1 MHDGRG
7 RPTARRLDRMDQ
19 RRPQPS
25 RPTAWAWGLLISRT
39 AAFLVAQAAIVAALA
54 ASGAPEPWW
63 SSAAWWPVA
72 ATLANVFGLVLLAW
86 RLRVERA
93 GWRDLLAPTSGSW
106 RRDGLTALAL
116 LPPLASAGVLPQI
129 LIAGALWGDPTV
141 GQTLLLAP
149 LPGWAAWTALLLFP
163 VTTAAVE
170 LPTYGGY
177 VLPRLRAAGVPVVA
191 TVAVVGLVLG
201 AQHGALPFVPA
212 AQFFV
217 WRTTAFAPL
226 ALASVGLL
234 AWRPRLLPWLVGVHF
249 LLDAVAGV
257 QVWLASS

>member
-1 MHDGRG
+1 MNPH
-7 RPTARRLDRMDQ
+7 
-19 RRPQPS
+19 RPQPS
-25 RPTAWAWGLLISRT
+25 RATAWAWGLLASRT

-72 ATLANVFGLVLLAW
+72 ATLANLFGLALLTW
-86 RLRVERA
+86 RLRVEGV
-93 GWRDLLAPTSGSW
+93 GWRDVLLPATSSW
-106 RRDGLTALAL
+106 RRDGLAALAL
-116 LPPLASAGVLPQI
+116 LPLVAAAAALPPI
-129 LIAGALWGDPTV
+129 LIAQALWGDPTV
-141 GQTLLLAP
+141 GQNLLLGP

-177 VLPRLRAAGVPVVA
+177 VLPRLRSAGLSAIAAVA
-191 TVAVVGLVLG
+191 IVGLVLG
-201 AQHGALPFVPA
+201 LQHAALPFVPA

-217 WRTTAFAPL
+217 WRATAFVPL
-226 ALASVGLL
+226 AWAFIGLL
-234 AWRPRLLPWLVGVHF
+234 AWRPRLLPWFVGVHF
-249 LLDAVAGV
+249 LMDAAAGV

>member
-1 MHDGRG
+1 MS
-7 RPTARRLDRMDQ
+7 P
-19 RRPQPS
+19 RRPPPA
-25 RPTAWAWGLLISRT
+25 RPTAWAWGLLASRT
-39 AAFLVAQAAIVAALA
+39 AAFLVAQAAIAAALA

-72 ATLANVFGLVLLAW
+72 ATLANVFGLALLAW
-86 RLRVERA
+86 RLRVEGVR
-93 GWRDLLAPTSGSW
+93 WRDVLWPATSSW

-116 LPPLASAGVLPQI
+116 LPLVAAAAVLPPI
-129 LIAGALWGDPTV
+129 LIAQALWGDPTV
-141 GQTLLLAP
+141 GQNLLLAP

-177 VLPRLRAAGVPVVA
+177 VLPRLRAAGLPAISAVA
-191 TVAVVGLVLG
+191 IVGLVLG
-201 AQHGALPFVPA
+201 VQHGALPFVPA

-217 WRTTAFAPL
+217 WRSTAFVPL
-226 ALASVGLL
+226 ALAIIGWL
-234 AWRPRLLPWLVGVHF
+234 AWRPRLLPWFVGVH
-249 LLDAVAGV
+249 LLMDAAAGV